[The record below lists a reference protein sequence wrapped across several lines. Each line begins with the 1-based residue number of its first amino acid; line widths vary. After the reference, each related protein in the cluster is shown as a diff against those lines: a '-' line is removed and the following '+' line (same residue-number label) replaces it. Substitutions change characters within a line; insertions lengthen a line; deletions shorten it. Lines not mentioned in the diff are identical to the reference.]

1 MTMNK
6 ESIGPK
12 IKRIRKSHS
21 LTQTQ
26 LAESLGYYDKSVIS
40 HIENGDVDM
49 TYEKILLLIRKFALD
64 ANLLFDV
71 EHIDNL
77 LADYE
82 NKKPKKDKVVV
93 YIHGLHGSYKEV
105 ENYAFLKDKY
115 DVVGLDYQD
124 GNPWE
129 PKETIINEFN
139 RLTKGYKE
147 VVVIAYSIGAFYSY
161 EYLSNFKI
169 DKAFFISP
177 VGDMYELVKRMM
189 LASGTNE
196 EQLEKEGTITNKYGQ
211 VFSYEYNQHLKKHD
225 DNWKVP
231 THILYGSNDKLIQLQ
246 DIINFL
252 TNHPNAS
259 LTIKKDSEH
268 HLMKSAEEKE
278 FVKNWIL
285 KNI

>member
-1 MTMNK
+1 MSK

-12 IKRIRKSHS
+12 IKRFRKSRS

-49 TYEKILLLIRKFALD
+49 TYDKILSLVRKYALD

-71 EHIDNL
+71 ERVDKL
-77 LADYE
+77 LDEYDG
-82 NKKPKKDKVVV
+82 NKPKKDKVLV

-105 ENYAFLKDKY
+105 EDYSFLSDQY

-129 PKETIINEFN
+129 PKDTIVGEFK

-147 VVVIAYSIGAFYSY
+147 VVVIGYSIGAFYTY
-161 EYLSNFKI
+161 EYLSDFKI

-177 VGDMYELVKRMM
+177 VASMYQVVRGIMKYNHI
-189 LASGTNE
+189 TE
-196 EQLEKEGTITNKYGQ
+196 EQLEEEKIIDLGNNQIL
-211 VFSYEYNQHLKKHD
+211 SHEYNSYLKNYK
-225 DNWKVP
+225 DNWNVK
-231 THILYGSNDKLIQLQ
+231 THILYGNNDRLISFESVKE
-246 DIINFL
+246 FL
-252 TNHPNAS
+252 LKHPNAS
-259 LTIKKDSEH
+259 LTIKSDSEH
-268 HLMKSAEEKE
+268 RFKTKEEKE
-278 FVKNWIL
+278 FIKNWIL
-285 KNI
+285 NNI